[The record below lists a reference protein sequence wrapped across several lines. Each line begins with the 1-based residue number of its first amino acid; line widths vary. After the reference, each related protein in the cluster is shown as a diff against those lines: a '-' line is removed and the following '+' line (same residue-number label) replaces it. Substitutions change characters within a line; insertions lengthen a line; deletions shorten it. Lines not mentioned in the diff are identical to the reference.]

1 MTKKADDDTFITT
14 WLRHE
19 GYVPAIA
26 KELGINERGCF
37 RRRSN
42 IEAARQIVLPSGS
55 KRPDAAK
62 AREFVEK
69 IGARITLT
77 LKDGMVVIF
86 GDAHYWPGDNS
97 VAHQALVRFIK
108 EHKPA
113 VIICNGDA
121 FDGAAISR
129 HPPTSWAKMPD
140 VADELDYC
148 KQMLAEIEQAAPP
161 KAKLVWTMGNHDT
174 RFSSRL
180 AQQAPQYV
188 KVYGTDLPD
197 HFPTWNFAWSCQIN
211 HDVMVKHRWHGSV
224 HGAYN
229 NTLKSGKS
237 IITGHT
243 HRLQSTPFSDYNGLR
258 WGVETGTLSDFGPDV
273 PKFVYGE
280 DAPFNWCQGFV
291 VLTLHRGKLLEPEFI
306 RIIDRVPY
314 FRGSAL
320 LLASHDA
327 MPRKNHKA

>member
-1 MTKKADDDTFITT
+1 MTKKVDDDTFITT

-19 GYVPAIA
+19 GYVPTIS

-55 KRPDAAK
+55 KRPDAAR
-62 AREFVEK
+62 AREFVDK

-97 VAHQALVRFIK
+97 VAHQALIRFIK

-148 KQMLAEIEQAAPP
+148 KQMLGEIEQAAPP
-161 KAKLVWTMGNHDT
+161 KAKLVWTMGNHDI

-188 KVYGTDLPD
+188 RVHGTDLPD

-211 HDVMVKHRWHGSV
+211 DDVMVKHRWHNGV
-224 HGAYN
+224 HATWSN
-229 NTLKSGKS
+229 ALKSGFS
-237 IITGHT
+237 IFTNHL
-243 HRLQSTPFSDYNGLR
+243 HRLCVTPITDYKGR
-258 WGVETGTLSDFGPDV
+258 RYGVDCGTLSDFGPATE
-273 PKFVYGE
+273 KFIYGE
-280 DAPFNWCQGFV
+280 DNPFNWGQGFAV
-291 VLTLHRGKLLEPEFI
+291 ATFKNGKLLPPELVVVQ
-306 RIIDRVPY
+306 DGVAL
-314 FRGSAL
+314 FRG
-320 LLASHDA
+320 
-327 MPRKNHKA
+327 KAV